1 MNHTLKAVK
10 KCLGCRCIRLE
21 DEFIYGNK
29 INKSCLKCR
38 DKRKRNREPKTE
50 QVINE
55 EPNDNEPIRYIR
67 HQRLFKKI
75 NNEFLEKAGIKVHKY
90 HMKYIFVDIK
100 DHRIYSDKEFSHI
113 NY

>member
-38 DKRKRNREPKTE
+38 DKRKRFREPKI
-50 QVINE
+50 Q
-55 EPNDNEPIRYIR
+55 EPKDNDPIRYIR
-67 HQRLFKKI
+67 HQRLFKKLHI
-75 NNEFLEKAGIKVHKY
+75 EFLEKVYKKVHIY
-90 HMKYIFVDIK
+90 NMRHILVDVR
-100 DHRIYSDKEFSHI
+100 DCLIYSDKDFSYR
-113 NY
+113 NF